1 MIYRIARMTSLVL
14 AFGFFF
20 GCTAF
25 ENLTGSGETA
35 EEDPESGLQTELES
49 VNRSLEEGD
58 TTPRLYFRKGKI
70 LRQLAAG
77 EENPAAR
84 TPLYREM
91 RSALTSGRE
100 LAGPGGGETTE
111 EIRELLQVSWSN
123 EHNSG
128 LRYIGTDTSDN
139 SQENANYGRAV
150 NHFRNAIAI
159 LPDSLVTYR
168 IKAETHYRNDRP
180 ERAIS
185 TLEDARETAGE
196 LPAPM
201 VEQLGFLHF
210 ERGAYKRAIDAYE
223 QGRPRESGHPELAR
237 GLANAY
243 MQAGRHG
250 EALELLNLLRERD
263 PENRN
268 YCLATATE
276 RYFAGRS
283 LLEDT
288 GSVQGARSDTVLY
301 RQADAHFRQ
310 AETIYEELAEE
321 EPENGE
327 LRRQVADFYHNVTS
341 LYRKRIPGGE
351 PAEGAPPPDSLL
363 HEYIRHYLAASLPHL
378 EELSSDEEGDSFYT
392 RRLLAVY
399 RYLGMEEEAQEL
411 RDNRNL

>member
-1 MIYRIARMTSLVL
+1 MTYRIARMTSLVL

-25 ENLTGSGETA
+25 ENITGSGETA
-35 EEDPESGLQTELES
+35 EEDPDSGLRTELES

-58 TTPRLYFRKGKI
+58 TTARLYFRKGQL
-70 LRQLAAG
+70 LRQLAAE

-91 RSALTSGRE
+91 RSALASGRE
-100 LAGPGGGETTE
+100 LAGPDGGETTE

-128 LRYIGTDTSDN
+128 LRHIGTDTSGNGLEDP
-139 SQENANYGRAV
+139 NYGRAV
-150 NHFRNAIAI
+150 DHFRNAIAI

-185 TLEDARETAGE
+185 TLEGAREAAGE
-196 LPAPM
+196 LPAAM
-201 VEQLGFLHF
+201 VEQLGFLYF
-210 ERGAYKRAIDAYE
+210 ERGAYERAIDAYE

-250 EALELLNLLRERD
+250 EALELLNWLRERD

-268 YCLATATE
+268 YRLAAATE

-283 LLEDT
+283 LLDGT
-288 GSVQGARSDTVLY
+288 GSAQEAQADSALY
-301 RQADAHFRQ
+301 RQADDHFRQ
-310 AETIYEELAEE
+310 AEEIYEDLAEE

-327 LRRQVADFYHNVTS
+327 LRRQIADFYQNVAS
-341 LYRKRIPGGE
+341 LYRQRLPGGE
-351 PAEGAPPPDSLL
+351 PAGEGPSPDSLL
-363 HEYIRHYLAASLPHL
+363 NEFIRHYLTASLPHL

-399 RYLGMEEEAQEL
+399 RYLGMEEEAQAL

>member
-1 MIYRIARMTSLVL
+1 MTYRIARMTSLVL

-20 GCTAF
+20 GCSAF
-25 ENLTGSGETA
+25 ENLTGSGESA
-35 EEDPESGLQTELES
+35 EEGPDSGLRTDLES
-49 VNRSLEEGD
+49 VNRSLEEGEA
-58 TTPRLYFRKGKI
+58 TPRLYFRKGKI
-70 LRQLAAG
+70 LRQMAA
-77 EENPAAR
+77 EAESPAAR

-128 LRYIGTDTSDN
+128 LRYIGTGAPGDSL
-139 SQENANYGRAV
+139 ENANYGRAV
-150 NHFRNAIAI
+150 DHFRNAIVI

-185 TLEDARETAGE
+185 TLEDAREAAGE

-201 VEQLGFLHF
+201 VEQLGFLYF
-210 ERGAYKRAIDAYE
+210 ERGAYERAIDAYE
-223 QGRPRESGHPELAR
+223 QGRPRENGHPELAR

-250 EALELLNLLRERD
+250 EALELLNWLRERD

-268 YCLATATE
+268 YSLAAAAE

-283 LLEDT
+283 LLEGT
-288 GSVQGARSDTVLY
+288 GSAPEARADSALF
-301 RQADAHFRQ
+301 RQADDHFRQ
-310 AETIYEELAEE
+310 AEALYEELTEE
-321 EPENGE
+321 EPENEE
-327 LRRQVADFYHNVTS
+327 LRRQIADFYQNVAS
-341 LYRKRIPGGE
+341 LYRQRLPGGE
-351 PAEGAPPPDSLL
+351 PAEGTSPPDSLL
-363 HEYIRHYLAASLPHL
+363 REYIRHYLTASLPHL
-378 EELSSDEEGDSFYT
+378 EELSSGEVSDPFYT

-399 RYLGMEEEAQEL
+399 RYLGMEEEAQAL